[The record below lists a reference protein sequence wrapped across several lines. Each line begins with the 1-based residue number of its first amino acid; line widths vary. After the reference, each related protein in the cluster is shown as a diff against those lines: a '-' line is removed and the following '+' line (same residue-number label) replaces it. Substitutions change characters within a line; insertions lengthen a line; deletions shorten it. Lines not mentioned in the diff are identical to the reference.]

1 MDVVYERKMTKNS
14 NPQFYTKN
22 NNNNN
27 KGLDPTVLY
36 WKTNSYEFYIHKLI
50 YIYLVPIKINF

>member
-36 WKTNSYEFYIHKLI
+36 
-50 YIYLVPIKINF
+50 